1 MQRIGERS
9 LASGSFRENAIET
22 VRDLGFVSPNRHSE
36 DLPGSFRQNPTFVMP
51 ALVAGIH
58 ALAPK

>member
-1 MQRIGERS
+1 MS
-9 LASGSFRENAIET
+9 LSFRIAGRG
-22 VRDLGFVSPNRHSE
+22 V
-36 DLPGSFRQNPTFVMP
+36 LPLSGSFRQNTVRLPNISGSFRQNTTFVMP

>member
-9 LASGSFRENAIET
+9 LAYGSFRENAIET

-36 DLPGSFRQNPTFVMP
+36 DLPGSFRQNPTFVM
-51 ALVAGIH
+51 AGAWRWI
-58 ALAPK
+58 